1 MEQRAARLS
10 AAALLGL
17 RAAMLHELRAVHELL
32 KVRHRLRLRLRLRRL
47 RVRAGLRLRLRL
59 RLRARVRVRV
69 RVRVRSCAL
78 CTSCSR

>member
-32 KVRHRLRLRLRLRRL
+32 KVVTWL
-47 RVRAGLRLRLRL
+47 GLGLG
-59 RLRARVRVRV
+59 AMQ
-69 RVRVRSCAL
+69 
-78 CTSCSR
+78 